1 MRVAIIMATYTNAV
15 IASVVVRRWLLLLF
29 GGYFKMYFIH
39 FGKDVEN
46 LLALDFI
53 RIDRY
58 LSPI

>member
-1 MRVAIIMATYTNAV
+1 MATYTNAV